1 MSACDGTVV
10 AGTYVTLAVVPPTVL
25 IAAADRLAALQ
36 QQTEFSDADAFADTD
51 ALKALDA
58 ITRQRPSV
66 IVIEQPFAASAR
78 GTALINRI
86 TADPSLATCA
96 IRILEADGAL
106 SPGPAG
112 PSDSATTVAI
122 AAIDQRGTRRA
133 PRVVITTDVEVLIDG
148 NPATLVNISVIG
160 AQVTSSLS
168 LRPNQRVRMAIVEAA
183 RPVKFNG
190 VVAWASF
197 EMPKEGPGPRYRAGI
212 SFYDAAPDTLSRFID
227 AITT

>member
-1 MSACDGTVV
+1 MS
-10 AGTYVTLAVVPPTVL
+10 LTVL

-36 QQTEFSDADAFADTD
+36 QQIEFSDADAFADTN
-51 ALKALDA
+51 ALQALDA

-66 IVIEQPFAASAR
+66 IAIEHAFAATAR
-78 GTALINRI
+78 GAALINRI
-86 TADPSLATCA
+86 MADPSLSTCEV
-96 IRILEADGAL
+96 RILEPDGSVVTA
-106 SPGPAG
+106 A
-112 PSDSATTVAI
+112 VAVAAPP

-133 PRVVITTDVEVLIDG
+133 PRVVITKNVEVLIDG
-148 NPATLVNISVIG
+148 NPATLVNISVVG
-160 AQVTSSLS
+160 AQVTSPLS

-212 SFYDAAPDTLSRFID
+212 NFYDAAPDTISRFID

>member
-1 MSACDGTVV
+1 MV
-10 AGTYVTLAVVPPTVL
+10 AGTYVTLPAVPLTVL

-36 QQTEFSDADAFADTD
+36 QQTELSEANAFAETD

-66 IVIEQPFAASAR
+66 IVIAQPFASSAR
-78 GTALINRI
+78 GSALINRI
-86 TADPSLATCA
+86 KADPSLSTCE
-96 IRILEADGAL
+96 IRILEPDG
-106 SPGPAG
+106 G
-112 PSDSATTVAI
+112 TVIAAVAVAAPQ

-133 PRVVITTDVEVLIDG
+133 PRVVITKDVEVLIDG

-160 AQVTSSLS
+160 AQVTSPLS
-168 LRPNQRVRMAIVEAA
+168 LRPNQRVRLAIVEAA

-212 SFYDAAPDTLSRFID
+212 SFYDAAPDTMSRFID